1 MAFTNGQFLD
11 VNTEVKV
18 ANSPLII
25 DLHIK
30 DLIRQ
35 ELKRDD
41 SNVPKEVWFLS
52 AISCERNGLSLL
64 ENTLICFLWVRREA
78 AIAITISTSSA
89 QSWSRDDL
97 A

>member
-1 MAFTNGQFLD
+1 MAFANGQFLD

-25 DLHIK
+25 DLQIK

-41 SNVPKEVWFLS
+41 SNVPKEV
-52 AISCERNGLSLL
+52 
-64 ENTLICFLWVRREA
+64 
-78 AIAITISTSSA
+78 
-89 QSWSRDDL
+89 
-97 A
+97 

>member
-1 MAFTNGQFLD
+1 MAFANGQFLD

-78 AIAITISTSSA
+78 AITFSTSSA
-89 QSWSRDDL
+89 QGWSRDDL

>member
-1 MAFTNGQFLD
+1 MAFANGQFLD

-25 DLHIK
+25 DLQIK

-78 AIAITISTSSA
+78 AITISTSSA

>member
-52 AISCERNGLSLL
+52 AFSCERNGLSLL

-78 AIAITISTSSA
+78 AITISTSSA